1 MKKVQR
7 LLAIFFAFSMFAST
21 AFANTNNVRSLMRDY
36 QIQVRVENVNPQDA
50 LKNLTQQLLEKN
62 VTRAELID
70 YVQSTMSPAEFEQF
84 LAMLETGTSE
94 LASRTY
100 VDQAEFQQILGQVFE
115 SSQQNMG
122 ANYNGGGGGTCY
134 SRYFGY
140 VAVAASVVLAL
151 TLIQRRVG
159 EDSWLGDLLSRIDIN
174 FGDDL
179 SDRNLAI
186 ATAVSGALGFYLIRR
201 C

>member
-1 MKKVQR
+1 MKKIQR
-7 LLAIFFAFSMFAST
+7 LLAMFFALSMFASS

-50 LKNLTQQLLEKN
+50 LKNLTHQLLEKN
-62 VTRAELID
+62 VTRAELIE
-70 YVQSTMSPAEFEQF
+70 YVQSTMSADEFSQF

-100 VDQAEFQQILGQVFE
+100 VDQNEFQQILGQVFM

-122 ANYNGGGGGTCY
+122 ANYNAGGGGSCY

-140 VAVAASVVLAL
+140 VAVAVSVVLAL
-151 TLIQRRVG
+151 TLVQRRVG
-159 EDSWLGDLLSRIDIN
+159 EDTWLGDLLGRIDIN
-174 FGDDL
+174 LGDNL
-179 SDRNLAI
+179 SDQNLAI
-186 ATAVSGALGFYLIRR
+186 ATAVSGALGFYLLRR